1 EEHHGQADH
10 DEDHHGGEPCLF
22 PARPGDLAHLA
33 PHFLHELQRRDTAA
47 RRGRRF
53 GVRIHFRL
61 FRQVGHFKLTLQT
74 WQGRRDSNPRP
85 SVLETDALPAEL
97 HPFNVVSGAFAVSR
111 LSRRNTSNRLA
122 DPPAFWSAQAKQYSR
137 SSYFRILA
145 TTPAPT
151 VR

>member
-1 EEHHGQADH
+1 TIVRPTMMKTMIVVSQVSLSVGQVTFLRSRLTWRKNSTGPTRRTATDASA
-10 DEDHHGGEPCLF
+10 PAAASSVFFSSAISLF
-22 PARPGDLAHLA
+22 YN
-33 PHFLHELQRRDTAA
+33 
-47 RRGRRF
+47 
-53 GVRIHFRL
+53 
-61 FRQVGHFKLTLQT
+61 